1 MGVTGGAWHA
11 PPPPHISFGYA
22 GGLSPDNITEQV
34 RLGVGVGTRV
44 GLARVGVVRARVAL
58 LTTHYSP
65 LTTQLARI
73 AEAAPGRE
81 LWVDME
87 TGVRPSLPD
96 GSELALTLTLTLTLP

>member
-22 GGLSPDNITEQV
+22 GGVSPDNITEQV

-65 LTTQLARI
+65 LTTYYFLLTAYFLLLTTHYQL
-73 AEAAPGRE
+73 
-81 LWVDME
+81 L
-87 TGVRPSLPD
+87 L
-96 GSELALTLTLTLTLP
+96 LLTTHY